1 MTITKEQAVEL
12 GKQIATS
19 AYTNRHYLD
28 KTVYTFNLDALHAL
42 CNAAIEHYTAQQAAP
57 THVWAATSK
66 TMQVLFA
73 TEADARKMQPTATS
87 PFDVQRV
94 PVFGAQAAPTKE

>member
-1 MTITKEQAVEL
+1 MNHITQEQAVEL
-12 GKQIATS
+12 VNKTISGTATPHGMFEF
-19 AYTNRHYLD
+19 T
-28 KTVYTFNLDALHAL
+28 AL
-42 CNAAIEHYTAQQAAP
+42 CNAAIEWYIAQQAAP

-94 PVFGAQAAPTKE
+94 PVFGAQAAPTKEQT

>member
-1 MTITKEQAVEL
+1 MTVLTHEEVKAIRLTYRNDLYELMRKTEEAVLTKL
-12 GKQIATS
+12 
-19 AYTNRHYLD
+19 
-28 KTVYTFNLDALHAL
+28 
-42 CNAAIEHYTAQQAAP
+42 AARAAP
-57 THVWAATSK
+57 THVLAATSK

-94 PVFGAQAAPTKE
+94 PVFGAQAAPTKEQT